1 MGMAASQARFLGLT
15 ARKSNVEYQG
25 QQINQQRTALAN
37 ESSNLYNQML
47 QLDVPTP
54 PSQKDYY
61 NTVYVLDGTGDGS
74 GAGDYEIASLS
85 RTYQGENQ
93 YTFNLSREV
102 ETLKMTNDTFDF
114 KGLLE
119 SVVDGKTV
127 KTATLQNADT
137 KTMMKLNAVYVTVP
151 GAEGEESTTE
161 LESMFD
167 SEGKVK
173 DLTPY
178 QIYAIDPNKAPAGYN
193 TAIAELEEGQ
203 DPPTHFYTDSKG
215 KNHFMSEEEFNALMN
230 KDTEQDT
237 DFVFDREY
245 TIKSTVMR
253 QATGVLETSDNGR
266 YSSITFDD
274 DESTPAN
281 LRGKTISLT
290 AVQEMD
296 EDGYNQA
303 MNDYEYNKEL
313 YEKSIADINAQTEE
327 VQKKDQQL
335 ELRLEQLDTEQNA
348 ISTEMEAV
356 QKVIE
361 DNVENTFKVFA

>member
-203 DPPTHFYTDSKG
+203 DPPTH
-215 KNHFMSEEEFNALMN
+215 L
-230 KDTEQDT
+230 
-237 DFVFDREY
+237 
-245 TIKSTVMR
+245 
-253 QATGVLETSDNGR
+253 
-266 YSSITFDD
+266 
-274 DESTPAN
+274 
-281 LRGKTISLT
+281 
-290 AVQEMD
+290 
-296 EDGYNQA
+296 
-303 MNDYEYNKEL
+303 
-313 YEKSIADINAQTEE
+313 
-327 VQKKDQQL
+327 
-335 ELRLEQLDTEQNA
+335 
-348 ISTEMEAV
+348 
-356 QKVIE
+356 
-361 DNVENTFKVFA
+361 